1 MHAAAV
7 LAVVSAGILVAEETP
22 ASKPGLAATVGTT
35 QITTAQIDQLASK
48 QQLPPDANASVIKG
62 LRQMILNQ
70 FIHGELLHSFL
81 EANKATC
88 TPEDVDKVKKEIEKA
103 AGERKMTFDDWMTA
117 SGMTMARL
125 TDLVR
130 AQKLLE
136 AATTDAKTDEYMK
149 AHPSYFN
156 GTKVQAS
163 HILIA
168 CNPLGSTEEQKAAVK
183 KLEGLAEEIKSGKLT
198 FAMAATLNSSCPSKA
213 KGGDLGEFAFEAMVP
228 QFAQAAFD
236 TPTGTLT
243 GVVRT
248 RFGFHL
254 IKVGEKK
261 EGKEAPKPEARTVAK
276 GAIQA
281 GIENQILDQAMT
293 ACPITVTDKQ

>member
-1 MHAAAV
+1 MYAAAV
-7 LAVVSAGILVAEETP
+7 LAVVGAGVLIAEDVP
-22 ASKPGLAATVGTT
+22 ASKPSLAATVGSI
-35 QITTAQIDQLASK
+35 QISTAQIDQLAAK
-48 QQLPPDANASVIKG
+48 QQLPPDANASVMKG

-70 FIHGELLHSFL
+70 FIHGELMHSFL

-88 TPEDVDKVKKEIEKA
+88 TPEDVDKVKKDIEKA
-103 AGERKMTFDDWMTA
+103 AGEKKMTFDDWMTA

-136 AATTDAKTDEYMK
+136 ASASDAQVDTYIKD
-149 AHPSYFN
+149 HPTYFN

-163 HILIA
+163 HILLA
-168 CNPLGSTEEQKAAVK
+168 CNPLGSTEEQKAAIK

-198 FAMAATLNSSCPSKA
+198 FAMAATLHSSCPSKA
-213 KGGDLGEFAFEAMVP
+213 KGGDLGEFAFESMVP
-228 QFAQAAFD
+228 AFAKAAFD
-236 TPTGTLT
+236 TPTGSLT

-261 EGKEAPKPEARTVAK
+261 EAKEAPKPEARDIARGV
-276 GAIQA
+276 IQS
-281 GIENQILDQAMT
+281 GIENQILDQALT
-293 ACPITVTDKQ
+293 TCPITINEKP